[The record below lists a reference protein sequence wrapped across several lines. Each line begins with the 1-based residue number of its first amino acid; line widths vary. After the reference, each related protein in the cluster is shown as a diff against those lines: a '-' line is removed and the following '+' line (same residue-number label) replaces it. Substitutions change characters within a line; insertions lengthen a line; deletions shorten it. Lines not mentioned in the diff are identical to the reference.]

1 MLFLIAPLV
10 AAQYYPAANAYK
22 NAYKNTPTPA
32 DVTPT
37 PTPAPA
43 TPEYPQAP
51 PVTKSKPEAKA
62 KANYGY
68 RQKPAAQPP
77 KSTYQQPITESN
89 PVATPNGS
97 AAGYTPTPA
106 VTPNGTPVIEN
117 KPKLST
123 PTVNTGYNK
132 PSPSDVLPDGYD
144 TTSTDVLGVDVAAET
159 SSEYGTIVSSA
170 ETVGLGF
177 LSFLA
182 LLM

>member
-22 NAYKNTPTPA
+22 NAYKNTPTS
-32 DVTPT
+32 
-37 PTPAPA
+37 APA

-51 PVTKSKPEAKA
+51 PVTESKPQANP
-62 KANYGY
+62 NYGY
-68 RQKPAAQPP
+68 HQKPAAQPP

-97 AAGYTPTPA
+97 AARYTTTPA

-117 KPKLST
+117 KPELST

-132 PSPSDVLPDGYD
+132 PSPSDVLPGGYD
-144 TTSTDVLGVDVAAET
+144 TTSTDVLGVDVPAET